1 MAMAEPGPVDAGV
14 QRAMNGTPQQAR
26 VVVSITPVALRSDT
40 RTFKQAA
47 SVARLGYRSIVVE
60 GQPSGFTDGLPFEL
74 VSMSGASSA
83 ERTRRERLKVLR
95 RWEAELR
102 RQCSI
107 ARTVLADHRNCVE
120 DLRRAITEI
129 PPEFV
134 NRGELEA
141 MLANLDA
148 LPARLEEFEEKR
160 GEYARDAA
168 GETSAASKS
177 SDEIDEMIDTCS
189 DKLKHIYSELDAMT
203 HSRTM
208 LVEQLGRW
216 RRVAANRAAEMQ
228 ASSPTD
234 RTAALSGLAA
244 FPGRAVSGI
253 RSSARA
259 MLRLAM
265 KAWARARRELRNLGT
280 RRRDKLARW
289 RYSVHAMFLRHVRD
303 YTLVHVFGPLR
314 CTPKASL
321 YYLHSFYQFPAVYLL
336 CLWHRAR
343 FVYDAHDFY
352 SDMHD
357 HAALSSYWRTWVLPF
372 EGLIERACVS
382 RAAAVVTV
390 NDGIAKL
397 IKQRFGRTAVV
408 LRNAHDPRFE
418 KSVEA
423 TIKDVVRIGSGEFLI
438 VCVGQFKVGMAVE
451 EAVRAIAFLPKR
463 YHLAF
468 VGGGYRSCAAHLAR
482 EMSDRV
488 HFLPPAEPA
497 QVVPFIRSADAGI
510 VLYQPLSMNLRN
522 CLPNGFFQPVAAGLP
537 VLYPELPEIRRI
549 AEQYELGV
557 PIDPRDP
564 ASIAAG
570 ACRLA
575 EDRTLT
581 VRLKSNIEKC
591 RGMLSWEHE
600 EQQLRQLLATL
611 AGAPLIRPVDVPL
624 SCQ

>member
-1 MAMAEPGPVDAGV
+1 MS
-14 QRAMNGTPQQAR
+14 GTPQQAS
-26 VVVSITPVALRSDT
+26 VVVSITPVALRSDS

-107 ARTVLADHRNCVE
+107 ARTILAEHRNCVE

-129 PPEFV
+129 PPEFTD
-134 NRGELEA
+134 RGELEA
-141 MLANLDA
+141 MLASLDA
-148 LPARLEEFEEKR
+148 LIARLEEFEEKR
-160 GEYARDAA
+160 REYARDAA
-168 GETSAASKS
+168 GGTSAANKS
-177 SDEIDEMIDTCS
+177 SDEIDEMIDKCS
-189 DKLKHIYSELDAMT
+189 DKLKRIYGELDAMT

-208 LVEQLGRW
+208 LVEQLGRS
-216 RRVAANRAAEMQ
+216 RRVAANRAAEKQ
-228 ASSPTD
+228 ASWPS
-234 RTAALSGLAA
+234 AAVPGLAA
-244 FPGRAVSGI
+244 FHRRAVAGI

-259 MLRLAM
+259 MLGVAT
-265 KAWARARRELRNLGT
+265 KAWARARREHRNLGAL
-280 RRRDKLARW
+280 RRDKLARW
-289 RYSVHAMFLRHVRD
+289 RDSSHAMFLRHVRD

-336 CLWHRAR
+336 CLWHRAK

-390 NDGIAKL
+390 NEGIAEL
-397 IKQRFGRTAVV
+397 IEQRFGRTAAV

-418 KSVEA
+418 KPVEA
-423 TIKDVVRIGSGEFLI
+423 TIKDVVNISGGEFLI

-451 EAVRAIAFLPKR
+451 EAVRAIASLPKR
-463 YHLAF
+463 YHVAF
-468 VGGGYRSCAAHLAR
+468 VGGGYRSFAALLAH
-482 EMSDRV
+482 ENVSDRV
-488 HFLPPAEPA
+488 HFLPPVEPA

-522 CLPNGFFQPVAAGLP
+522 CLPNGVFQPIAAGLP

-564 ASIAAG
+564 ASIAAA

-575 EDRTLT
+575 EDRTLI
-581 VRLKSNIEKC
+581 VRLKSNIEKF
-591 RGMLSWEHE
+591 RGMLSWEHDE
-600 EQQLRQLLATL
+600 KQLRQLLRTL
-611 AGAPLIRPVDVPL
+611 AGAPLIRPVDVP
-624 SCQ
+624 CQQA